1 MYSLYVSHEIAVNVI
16 RTQERRTGLGI
27 PPFFYLA
34 NGALCDI
41 LSSDNPRS
49 GDAGRIKVKRA
60 EAQTAE
66 ILLSFIAIDF
76 FVRDVPGIA
85 RTDPSSK
92 ETSMNIYVG
101 NLSFAVTED
110 DLRTA
115 FQAFGAVEK
124 AAIITDKM
132 TGQPRGFGFVEMP
145 NKDEAV
151 KAISGLNGKDLK
163 GRTLK
168 VNEAQPRP
176 AGGGGG
182 RGGFGGGRGRF

>member
-1 MYSLYVSHEIAVNVI
+1 
-16 RTQERRTGLGI
+16 
-27 PPFFYLA
+27 
-34 NGALCDI
+34 
-41 LSSDNPRS
+41 
-49 GDAGRIKVKRA
+49 
-60 EAQTAE
+60 
-66 ILLSFIAIDF
+66 
-76 FVRDVPGIA
+76 
-85 RTDPSSK
+85 
-92 ETSMNIYVG
+92 MNIYVG

-124 AAIITDKM
+124 VAIITDKM

-151 KAISGLNGKDLK
+151 KAISGLNGKDIK
-163 GRTLK
+163 GRNLK

-176 AGGGGG
+176 AGGGG